1 MNNYSLW
8 RMVEEWMAHGVRG
21 PVFVFKT
28 HENRS
33 IWRIGVYVLDFPY
46 KFTVI
51 FFFDRKIGGVRDRQ
65 HVWIDKEHFLIAE
78 YHVNKT

>member
-51 FFFDRKIGGVRDRQ
+51 FFFDRKIIRWSERQTTRVDR
-65 HVWIDKEHFLIAE
+65 
-78 YHVNKT
+78 